1 MARAALA
8 VVYAHDRDDEVSA
21 LRRRVI
27 ELARPLE
34 DLLWVDRLEQAIAEC
49 EDSNNY
55 SFILNKV
62 HELLVYPI
70 EKQRWGLREGVL
82 DEGDIPHAHGLL
94 IFNRDDHE
102 LLIERTL
109 LEHLVDAVENGER
122 LALSAFLRQVEA
134 ELTLPQGSLVRL
146 PASAPYRE

>member
-27 ELARPLE
+27 EMQRPLE

-70 EKQRWGLREGVL
+70 EKQRWGLREGVM
-82 DEGDIPHAHGLL
+82 DDDDIPHARGLL
-94 IFNRDDHE
+94 IFNRDEHE
-102 LLIERTL
+102 FLIERTL
-109 LEHLVDAVENGER
+109 LENLVIAVENGEL
-122 LALSAFLRQVEA
+122 LALSAFMRQVE
-134 ELTLPQGSLVRL
+134 EDLTLPQGSLVRM
-146 PASAPYRE
+146 PAGAPYRE